1 MAGII
6 TVSPYIG
13 IRPTELIT
21 TSVIQAEPEMAGEA
35 DGAVVGLCRL
45 LELIEALTPF
55 VLVLN
60 ISYMFAYL
68 IVFVASKFIR
78 LSGTM
83 VNGLYYT
90 GMNTND
96 KMSQVEIIKA
106 IFQHYFEAYIAW
118 RLIRYVTLF
127 LMGNNYEN

>member
-1 MAGII
+1 LSTALVIIICSAGY
-6 TVSPYIG
+6 P
-13 IRPTELIT
+13 
-21 TSVIQAEPEMAGEA
+21 
-35 DGAVVGLCRL
+35 
-45 LELIEALTPF
+45 
-55 VLVLN
+55 
-60 ISYMFAYL
+60 
-68 IVFVASKFIR
+68 

-106 IFQHYFEAYIAW
+106 IFQHCFEPYITW
-118 RLIRYVTLF
+118 RLKRYDTLF

>member
-1 MAGII
+1 MLFRRIILFVRRLRSINGESGAAIDEDDEGDEDVGIFFAAF
-6 TVSPYIG
+6 TF
-13 IRPTELIT
+13 
-21 TSVIQAEPEMAGEA
+21 A
-35 DGAVVGLCRL
+35 DIFLSAIINNVR
-45 LELIEALTPF
+45 ET
-55 VLVLN
+55 
-60 ISYMFAYL
+60 MFAYL
-68 IVFVASKFIR
+68 IVFVASKFIP

>member
-1 MAGII
+1 MLFRRII
-6 TVSPYIG
+6 LFVRRLRSING
-13 IRPTELIT
+13 ESGAAID
-21 TSVIQAEPEMAGEA
+21 EA
-35 DGAVVGLCRL
+35 DEGDEDVGIFFAAFTFADIFLSAIINNVR
-45 LELIEALTPF
+45 ET
-55 VLVLN
+55 
-60 ISYMFAYL
+60 MFAYL
-68 IVFVASKFIR
+68 IVFVASKFIP